1 MLRFRH
7 DQQTDQEAS
16 KPRAGSTIYI
26 CPIPGVIGISSSALP
41 LPKCRTQDIRYRER
55 VEQCVSHQLSFCG
68 PEISPNLGLALMTKE
83 FPHRYRKQHTPTS
96 QDMSLLSVSCLSLTP
111 HHLSSHPDST
121 SLRFSCSWSRVIH
134 LGIGSDNLFTCG
146 IYAECQPFSQL
157 FPSR

>member
-7 DQQTDQEAS
+7 DQQTDQEVS

-26 CPIPGVIGISSSALP
+26 CPIPGAIRTSSSSLP
-41 LPKCRTQDIRYRER
+41 LPRCRTQDIRYHER

-68 PEISPNLGLALMTKE
+68 PEISPNLVLAVMTKE
-83 FPHRYRKQHTPTS
+83 FPHRYRKQPTPTS
-96 QDMSLLSVSCLSLTP
+96 QDVSLLSMSCLSLTL

-121 SLRFSCSWSRVIH
+121 SPRLSCSRSRVIH
-134 LGIGSDNLFTCG
+134 LGIGSDNSFTWG
-146 IYAECQPFSQL
+146 MHAECQPSSQH